1 MTGMDKKNGYI
12 RPPMSEE
19 KKFFAK
25 RVRDW
30 VMHPENDPELTEEIR
45 NGKHPG
51 LEILLVEDGGCHEM

>member
-1 MTGMDKKNGYI
+1 MMGMDMSKKYT
-12 RPPMSEE
+12 RSPMPEE

-25 RVRDW
+25 RVKNW

-51 LEILLVEDGGCHEM
+51 LEILLEADDDFD

>member
-1 MTGMDKKNGYI
+1 MATNGMAKKNTYQ
-12 RPPMSEE
+12 RPVLPEE

-25 RVRDW
+25 RVRNW

-51 LEILLVEDGGCHEM
+51 LEILLEAGDD

>member
-1 MTGMDKKNGYI
+1 MMGMDKKYGYV
-12 RPPMSEE
+12 RPALPEE

-25 RVRDW
+25 RVRNW

-51 LEILLVEDGGCHEM
+51 LEILLVEDAD